1 LHSQVNLKSKT
12 SKIEIFLPLLTIIA
26 DALSIF
32 LAFEASYYVRFH
44 TDFQKIFPVTK
55 GVPDIYGYNEF
66 ALLVIPV
73 WLLIFQ
79 SRKMYRLKRNVFIL
93 DELFVII
100 KCLSIGILIAMA
112 MVFLLKG
119 DFPYSRL
126 VFALI
131 WFFSILF
138 ITIARYFV
146 LKIEKNLYNRNIGV
160 NNVAI
165 LGVNEMSKKIYDK
178 FTADKFVG
186 YNVLGY
192 FSYEN
197 CGENYLNDKTY
208 LGDFSLIPDKIREMG
223 IQKILISIP
232 SGDQKILYELY
243 RICEGIN
250 IEFMYSPDFI
260 DMMRNRIRV
269 EEIDGVPFMK
279 LKSIPMNVWN
289 RFLKRAFD
297 LTVSV
302 LLLLLLSPIMIILS
316 LLVKLTSPGPL
327 FYKQERVG
335 LDGQKFLMLKFRS
348 MKIDA
353 EKKGP
358 QFAKRDD
365 DRYTPAGR
373 FLRKYSL
380 DELPQFINVVIGNM
394 SIVGPRPEREF
405 FILQL
410 KDSIKNYLERHR
422 VKCGITGWAQ
432 VNGLRGTDSSLQT
445 RIDYDIYYIENW
457 SIAFDIK
464 IIFKTIKE
472 VLFSK
477 DAF

>member
-1 LHSQVNLKSKT
+1 MRKKS
-12 SKIEIFLPLLTIIA
+12 SKIEILLPLLTIIS
-26 DALSIF
+26 DAFSVF
-32 LAFEASYYVRFH
+32 MAFEASYYVRFF

-73 WLLIFQ
+73 WIIIFQ
-79 SRKMYRLKRNVFIL
+79 TRKMYRLKRNVFIL

-100 KCLSIGILIAMA
+100 KCSSIAILIAMA

-131 WFFSILF
+131 WGFSILF
-138 ITIARYFV
+138 ITITRYFI
-146 LKIEKNLYNRNIGV
+146 LKIEKNLYNKNYGV
-160 NNVAI
+160 SRVAI
-165 LGVNEMSKKIYDK
+165 LGTNEMALKIYEKFSVDK
-178 FTADKFVG
+178 FAG

-192 FSYEN
+192 FDYDSDEEN
-197 CGENYLNDKTY
+197 LLQGKNYLGGIK
-208 LGDFSLIPDKIREMG
+208 LIPDKIHEMG
-223 IQKILISIP
+223 IEKILISIP
-232 SGDQKILYELY
+232 SGRQDVLQELI
-243 RICEGIN
+243 RVCEGIN

-260 DMMRNRIRV
+260 DMIRSRIRI
-269 EEIDGVPFMK
+269 EEVDGIPFMK

-289 RFLKRAFD
+289 RFVKRFFD
-297 LTVSV
+297 LVVSMMILV
-302 LLLLLLSPIMIILS
+302 ILSPLFLIILV
-316 LLVKLTSPGPL
+316 LVKFTSKGPL

-335 LDGQKFLMLKFRS
+335 LDGRKFLMLKFRS
-348 MKIDA
+348 MKQDA
-353 EKKGP
+353 EKTGP

-365 DRYTPAGR
+365 DRYTPIGK

-380 DELPQFINVVIGNM
+380 DELPQFINVFKGDM

-405 FILQL
+405 FINTL

-432 VNGLRGTDSSLQT
+432 VNGLRGTDTSLQT